1 MGLPRRAGRA
11 GAGSLCAGLPVDRLR
26 AVHARDRP
34 GRGRPRQPLVVGVE
48 CAEGVRHALLDRARR
63 LRARAARDPRRGRA
77 RMTIALRGEAAE
89 VALGEAQAVLALVQ
103 DDERRGRLA
112 DLVAAVQEGEL
123 DDDAAQA
130 LEELIELG
138 LSTGRIRSVYGPEGE
153 QAALKT
159 FRRLPGGRALSD
171 SATEGSE

>member
-1 MGLPRRAGRA
+1 MI
-11 GAGSLCAGLPVDRLR
+11 SV
-26 AVHARDRP
+26 
-34 GRGRPRQPLVVGVE
+34 
-48 CAEGVRHALLDRARR
+48 
-63 LRARAARDPRRGRA
+63 
-77 RMTIALRGEAAE
+77 RGEAAE

-103 DDERRGRLA
+103 DGERRGRLA
-112 DLVAAVQEGEL
+112 DLVASVQDGEL

-171 SATEGSE
+171 SASEVTTALAALEGKTLEGVKIQSAGPGAYVVSVAVDRLELSVKLDRAGARIHSVGV